1 MEDILFFVVYAI
13 IAYPFIFLL
22 FHLILKLLDGE
33 DEMIDFL
40 IEEIKTLK
48 KKCYGYIRKRFR
60 KKGSEVNADGATVQ
74 NDGEL
79 YDSSSVWED

>member
-1 MEDILFFVVYAI
+1 MEDILVFVVYAI
-13 IAYPFIFLL
+13 VAYPFIFLL
-22 FHLILKLLDGE
+22 FHLVLKLLDGE

-40 IEEIKTLK
+40 IGEIKTLK
-48 KKCYGYIRKRFR
+48 KKYYGYIRKRFC
-60 KKGSEVNADGATVQ
+60 KKSFEVNADGATVQ

>member
-1 MEDILFFVVYAI
+1 MEDILVFLVYAI
-13 IAYPFIFLL
+13 IAYPFVFLL
-22 FHLILKLLDGE
+22 FHLGLKLLDGE

-60 KKGSEVNADGATVQ
+60 KEGSEVDANGAAVQ
-74 NDGEL
+74 DDGEL

>member
-1 MEDILFFVVYAI
+1 MEDILVFLVYAI
-13 IAYPFIFLL
+13 IAYPFVFLL
-22 FHLILKLLDGE
+22 FHLGLKLLDGE

-48 KKCYGYIRKRFR
+48 KKYYGYFRKRFR
-60 KKGSEVNADGATVQ
+60 KEGSEVDADGATVQ